1 MAKRKIATKAEKDM
15 IARFVHAFIVSEIG
29 KDVIAKQYPEHA
41 KSYYEFMRKE
51 FPEGFRLLDEF
62 HKAVPR
68 IRKQVLKEFQEH
80 KGDENA

>member
-15 IARFVHAFIVSEIG
+15 ISRFAHAFIVSEIG
-29 KDVIAKQYPEHA
+29 NEAFPEHA
-41 KSYYEFMRKE
+41 KSYREHMRKE

-62 HKAVPR
+62 QKAVPR

-80 KGDENA
+80 KVGQNA